1 MCIRDSICIKVLL
14 SQIDNG
20 SARLKSTKALL
31 MERGNVDSQCHAAC
45 LSTTAFSN
53 GSSWLSNSTD
63 VIKNR
68 CASILNAKAMC
79 ARSTVVDNG
88 QVFVVLF
95 TREVV
100 TRSVVY

>member
-1 MCIRDSICIKVLL
+1 MPCSEF
-14 SQIDNG
+14 IDDG
-20 SARLKSTKALL
+20 
-31 MERGNVDSQCHAAC
+31 
-45 LSTTAFSN
+45 FSN

-95 TREVV
+95 TRELV
-100 TRSVVY
+100 TRSVIYC